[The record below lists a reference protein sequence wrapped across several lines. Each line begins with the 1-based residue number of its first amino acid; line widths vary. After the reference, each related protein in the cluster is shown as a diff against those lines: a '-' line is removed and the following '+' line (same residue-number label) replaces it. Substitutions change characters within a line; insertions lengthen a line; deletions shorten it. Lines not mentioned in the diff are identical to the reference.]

1 MEQVLRWRLT
11 NSAEVRMTIPEPFR
25 PTTLQCKRSTH
36 PVVIDFINW
45 PSIRDQMILLS
56 HKIDLD
62 AMCRD
67 LVLNTVV
74 EAPHR
79 RIAISVHDILFKCVL
94 PRVQGPN
101 TVGFGETSMLF
112 NPKWVYLTVNS
123 PYTTLSRAAS
133 SIEDALA
140 MEIADRFHQ
149 RSTEALGGITRPLHE
164 ATAFGDEMTR
174 GFGGLGGL
182 LPDML
187 SSFGID
193 RVEKWRLSRA
203 FARKY
208 PYMNCSSGEAPP
220 P

>member
-11 NSAEVRMTIPEPFR
+11 NNAEVRTSIPEPFQ
-25 PTTLQCKRSTH
+25 PTTLQCKTSTH

-56 HKIDLD
+56 DRIDLD

-79 RIAISVHDILFKCVL
+79 RIAVSVHDILFKCVL
-94 PRVQGPN
+94 PRLQGPN
-101 TVGFGETSMLF
+101 TLGHGETSMLF

-123 PYTTLSRAAS
+123 PSPTPSCAETPIA
-133 SIEDALA
+133 DTLA
-140 MEIADRFHQ
+140 MEIADRFHR
-149 RSTEALGGITRPLHE
+149 RSTEALGANTRHPHESTRLGI
-164 ATAFGDEMTR
+164 EMI
-174 GFGGLGGL
+174 GGLGGL
-182 LPDML
+182 LPSML

-208 PYMNCSSGEAPP
+208 PYMNCSCG
-220 P
+220 